1 MRFISQALFFYG
13 QILNENFKEERAM
26 HKTWITVIVAAIF
39 EVAWVIGMKHADNFL
54 EWIGTV
60 IAIYI
65 SFYLMIKAA
74 RSLAVGTVYAVFVGL
89 GTTGTVVAD
98 ILLFDADLSVTKI
111 VLIGLLLIGVIGLK
125 MLSKKK
131 EEVSGI

>member
-1 MRFISQALFFYG
+1 M
-13 QILNENFKEERAM
+13 N
-26 HKTWITVIVAAIF
+26 KTWITVIVAAIF

-54 EWIGTV
+54 EWSGTV

-74 RSLAVGTVYAVFVGL
+74 RSLAVGTVYAVFVGQ